1 MTFFPLILQEN
12 AFFSKIQQQHFSF
25 DLKVNFDPLKYRIF
39 LWPHCWS
46 GPPTFLWKNVFDLHF
61 PFNTKGSRTVCPKR
75 AFYALNHTLLYPFVR
90 YSRYGL
96 RLSLRTWS
104 DGIMSLRTLLL
115 HRLRLDKMLHIF
127 SSLNGTTKT
136 TIPRELKMKALG
148 RQWLYFQTTHHI

>member
-1 MTFFPLILQEN
+1 MTFFLFFCKKMHFLVRYSNNIFLSIWKLILTLRN
-12 AFFSKIQQQHFSF
+12 TVFFY
-25 DLKVNFDPLKYRIF
+25 DLIA
-39 LWPHCWS
+39 

-96 RLSLRTWS
+96 GFSLRTWS

-136 TIPRELKMKALG
+136 TIPGELKMKAFSG